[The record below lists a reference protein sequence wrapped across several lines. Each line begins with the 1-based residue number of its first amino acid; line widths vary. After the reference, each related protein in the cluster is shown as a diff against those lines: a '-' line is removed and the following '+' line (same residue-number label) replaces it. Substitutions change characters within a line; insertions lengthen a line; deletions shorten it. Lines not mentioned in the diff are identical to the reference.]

1 MRLWISPT
9 KKDAARVASGSR
21 ANWREL
27 CPGVMSYDE
36 DNMLRVCFSFLAA
49 FAIATPLAAQEATAS
64 ITGIVVDPAGASIPA
79 ASVEL
84 TSRDS
89 RYEQNTRTDNLG
101 SFHFTNVTPGAYIL
115 VFRSPGFLFGAKPI
129 VVLAAEQRSI
139 DAVVLRIGPL
149 PPCGGGFPIS
159 HPISFKMTSGEPG
172 GQITSQV
179 LDDRHTP
186 APRANVSLVCKHDRI
201 CAQTSTDNEGWFKFS
216 GLAQGLYSLRI
227 EFPKFYNVTVDD

>member
-1 MRLWISPT
+1 M
-9 KKDAARVASGSR
+9 
-21 ANWREL
+21 
-27 CPGVMSYDE
+27 
-36 DNMLRVCFSFLAA
+36 
-49 FAIATPLAAQEATAS
+49 
-64 ITGIVVDPAGASIPA
+64 
-79 ASVEL
+79 
-84 TSRDS
+84 
-89 RYEQNTRTDNLG
+89 
-101 SFHFTNVTPGAYIL
+101 
-115 VFRSPGFLFGAKPI
+115 
-129 VVLAAEQRSI
+129 VLAAEQRSI

-227 EFPKFYNVTVDD
+227 EFPKFYNVTVDDVDIVDGVEFLYSEIYVERCPKGNCNLRPKPRQAKNVVICL